1 MGIRE
6 FLLPDPGEG
15 LTEAEIVTWRVAV
28 GDVVKVNDIVVEI
41 ETAKSLVELPIPWAG
56 TVAALLAPEGA
67 TVEVGSAIIAI
78 DDPTYAGS
86 PPSAPAP
93 AGPAAAPVGSA
104 SSSPSA
110 SPSLAAMAAKPEG
123 AGGAGAGQAAAAA
136 DESVAEGLIGGTTS
150 TGRTAVLVGYGIK
163 QTEAVRRPR
172 RKDDLVR
179 TVAAPPDKD
188 GGHIEQPPTAR
199 MGGLVAAHAPEVR
212 RDTRNLTE
220 LAQAGGANA
229 PASPARV
236 LAKPPVR
243 KYAKD
248 LGVDL
253 AHVPAPGG
261 IVTRADIDA
270 YIHGGAPEETVT
282 AAAYASG
289 MPVSPFFGS
298 RASPT
303 APRESGRGE
312 RGGRVAGS
320 AGGTTAGSVSRIEW
334 RRRAACCNEGNGGFT
349 IRSETKTAARPR
361 PTARKSPNVATVHRQ
376 RRREGS
382 SKILR
387 VALTAWLPGRVVSGR
402 HSAAGAELAPHL
414 VHRTV
419 EQAGCHLAAEA
430 PRSRQPA
437 TAPAAR
443 DRPRRAARVPSPA
456 LRDTTWTHRVAGA
469 MYR

>member
-93 AGPAAAPVGSA
+93 AAAAAPVGPA
-104 SSSPSA
+104 SSANSARSSPA

-123 AGGAGAGQAAAAA
+123 AGGAGTGQAAGGG

-199 MGGLVAAHAPEVR
+199 MGG
-212 RDTRNLTE
+212 
-220 LAQAGGANA
+220 
-229 PASPARV
+229 
-236 LAKPPVR
+236 
-243 KYAKD
+243 
-248 LGVDL
+248 
-253 AHVPAPGG
+253 
-261 IVTRADIDA
+261 
-270 YIHGGAPEETVT
+270 
-282 AAAYASG
+282 
-289 MPVSPFFGS
+289 
-298 RASPT
+298 
-303 APRESGRGE
+303 
-312 RGGRVAGS
+312 
-320 AGGTTAGSVSRIEW
+320 
-334 RRRAACCNEGNGGFT
+334 
-349 IRSETKTAARPR
+349 
-361 PTARKSPNVATVHRQ
+361 
-376 RRREGS
+376 
-382 SKILR
+382 
-387 VALTAWLPGRVVSGR
+387 
-402 HSAAGAELAPHL
+402 
-414 VHRTV
+414 
-419 EQAGCHLAAEA
+419 
-430 PRSRQPA
+430 
-437 TAPAAR
+437 
-443 DRPRRAARVPSPA
+443 
-456 LRDTTWTHRVAGA
+456 
-469 MYR
+469 